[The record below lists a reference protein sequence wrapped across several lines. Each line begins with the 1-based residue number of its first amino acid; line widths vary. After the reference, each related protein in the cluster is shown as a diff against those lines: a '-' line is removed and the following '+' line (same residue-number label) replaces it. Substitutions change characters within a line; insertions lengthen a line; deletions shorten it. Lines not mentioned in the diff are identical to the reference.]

1 MSTTVWTDGSCNVDG
16 IAGRGGW
23 AAIILEGGQTS
34 EIFGYADGTTHNRME
49 LTAVCE
55 ALERLKGSIE
65 VRTDSR
71 YVSSCFRDR
80 WYDRW
85 RLGNKWRTPRGLVR
99 NRDLWE
105 RLLFLYEDATREVK
119 IEWVKGHAK
128 DANNNRA
135 DRLAGDAARR
145 GSP

>member
-1 MSTTVWTDGSCNVDG
+1 MKSIVWTDGSCNVDG
-16 IAGRGGW
+16 VAGLGGW
-23 AAIILEGGQTS
+23 AAIIESDGELR
-34 EIFGYADGTTHNRME
+34 EISGYKRGTTHQRME

-55 ALERLKGSIE
+55 ALEELSGDIE

-85 RLGNKWRTPRGLVR
+85 RQDGKWRTPKGPVA

-105 RLLFLYEDATREVK
+105 RLLSLVEDEARKVSFV
-119 IEWVKGHAK
+119 WVKGHAVEE
-128 DANNNRA
+128 NNKRA
-135 DRLAGDAARR
+135 DRLAGTTAR
-145 GSP
+145 SAL